1 MRLIRRPCYWPR
13 TFYLSI
19 EYAEYTHALHVVT
32 SESGIRPFFIHT
44 KRKAG
49 FTQIHNTRATC
60 TRRVKLDASERVESF
75 PIMVTDQLSA
85 LWDQFLRLFTII
97 IIMAN
102 LIRSAKS
109 ASDWSIYDL
118 LAFNIEVVPTNAAD
132 FFADPELP
140 EPSISRTIH
149 DNLQMPDGNILDDE
163 RDFFP
168 HLSSVENKMLLDEW
182 MTGNAR
188 LLVNRSWAI
197 INAHRFPIFWRP
209 GTEHRLA
216 GRESSHTLVIQK
228 KLGDEDQCLDFRQLS
243 YVCLDIEWIDPTWL
257 EFAYLEVRT
266 IFLYKRV
273 VIPHIATFTVPLT
286 TNCSAHLF
294 GSLQFNFTL
303 YYPRFHFITF
313 RHVYA

>member
-1 MRLIRRPCYWPR
+1 
-13 TFYLSI
+13 
-19 EYAEYTHALHVVT
+19 
-32 SESGIRPFFIHT
+32 
-44 KRKAG
+44 
-49 FTQIHNTRATC
+49 
-60 TRRVKLDASERVESF
+60 
-75 PIMVTDQLSA
+75 
-85 LWDQFLRLFTII
+85 
-97 IIMAN
+97 MAN

-197 INAHRFPIFWRP
+197 INAHRFPIF
-209 GTEHRLA
+209 
-216 GRESSHTLVIQK
+216 
-228 KLGDEDQCLDFRQLS
+228 
-243 YVCLDIEWIDPTWL
+243 
-257 EFAYLEVRT
+257 
-266 IFLYKRV
+266 
-273 VIPHIATFTVPLT
+273 
-286 TNCSAHLF
+286 
-294 GSLQFNFTL
+294 
-303 YYPRFHFITF
+303 
-313 RHVYA
+313 